1 MQNLIDR
8 YGTAGTIEIQ
18 GIELPI
24 INIPMMSDEKWQELA
39 RENAVSNYRRITGT
53 DPESV
58 EVAVK
63 WQREGCAARERGE
76 RVNF

>member
-39 RENAVSNYRRITGT
+39 RENAVNNYRRITGT
-53 DPESV
+53 EPESV
-58 EVAVK
+58 EAAVK
-63 WQREGCAARERGE
+63 WQRERSAARERAE
-76 RVNF
+76 RSS